1 MSFGP
6 LMLGF
11 GLLFVFLIMNGL
23 FVAFEFAI
31 IAIRKSRLEELVQKG
46 HAGAKRVQEMQL
58 KRDKTIAGAQLGIT
72 LASLALGWLGDNSIL
87 PLIKS
92 VMSVIPGV
100 AEAQLPAGIGIFL
113 SFVVLS
119 TLHVVVGEQVPKTIA
134 LKVPERLAF
143 FLAGPFHLFCLV
155 TAPLVWVMNGLTWL
169 ILKPFG
175 MGKASHDENRLP
187 TPGEF
192 QILFEESV
200 KAGTLGKQES
210 DFLKRALELKAVTLK
225 EVMVPRTRMDCL
237 EEKMSL
243 LDMMAVASRT
253 KHSKLP
259 VYRTTRDNVIGILN
273 TRDLHDL
280 FYAHLK
286 VRAQAG
292 DATAA
297 GAAAAAMGA
306 GNAEVSQ
313 ALPGTPPAV
322 RDLSGATKP
331 PRLFRLA
338 EYVRKAYF
346 VPDTMLASTLLEQ
359 MKERKL
365 QMAVVIDEFGA
376 TVGIV
381 CLEDLLEQLVGEIWD
396 EYDTPGAGI
405 EQMDEETWHVP
416 GDLTLFEFNKFFGA
430 TLSCETH
437 CVTVAGLVIEALDRQ
452 PDGGESVELQGYK
465 FTILEIKN
473 RAVFRLAV
481 QRPQGSPPLNQPAEG
496 HDVHGA

>member
-6 LMLGF
+6 LLLGLA
-11 GLLFVFLIMNGL
+11 LLFVFLMLNGL

-31 IAIRKSRLEELVQKG
+31 IALRKSRIEELVQKG
-46 HAGAKRVQEMQL
+46 HTGAKRVQAMHQ
-58 KRDKTIAGAQLGIT
+58 RMDKTIAGAQLGIT
-72 LASLALGWLGDNSIL
+72 LASLALGWLGDHSIL

-92 VMSVIPGV
+92 AMSAIPGV
-100 AEAQLPAGIGIFL
+100 ADANLPVGLGVFL

-119 TLHVVVGEQVPKTIA
+119 TLHVVVGEQVPKTMA
-134 LKVPERLAF
+134 LRASERMAF
-143 FLAGPFHLFCLV
+143 LLAGPFRAFCFV

-169 ILKPFG
+169 LLKPFG
-175 MGKASHDENRLP
+175 MTKARHDEHQLP
-187 TPGEF
+187 SPAEF

-237 EEKMSL
+237 EERMGL
-243 LDMMAVASRT
+243 VDMMAVASRT

-259 VYRTTRDNVIGILN
+259 VYRNTRDNVIGILN

-297 GAAAAAMGA
+297 GAVASALGVGSSDA
-306 GNAEVSQ
+306 GVQN
-313 ALPGTPPAV
+313 LPGTPPGV
-322 RDLSGATKP
+322 RDLSGATKA
-331 PRLFRLA
+331 PRLFRLT

-365 QMAVVIDEFGA
+365 QMAVVLDEFGA

-381 CLEDLLEQLVGEIWD
+381 TLEDLLEQLVGEIWD
-396 EYDTPGAGI
+396 EYDSPGAGI
-405 EQMDEETWHVP
+405 EQEDETTWHVP
-416 GDLTLFEFNKFFGA
+416 GDLTIFEFNKFFGA
-430 TLSCETH
+430 ALSCETH

-452 PDGGESVELQGYK
+452 PDGGETVELQGYR

-481 QRPQGSPPLNQPAEG
+481 QLPQDAPPLVHPADG
-496 HDVHGA
+496 PGA

>member
-1 MSFGP
+1 MSLGP
-6 LMLGF
+6 LMLGL
-11 GLLFVFLIMNGL
+11 GLLFVFLILNGL

-46 HAGAKRVQEMQL
+46 HGGAKRVQEMQH
-58 KRDKTIAGAQLGIT
+58 KMDKTIAGAQLGIT
-72 LASLALGWLGDNSIL
+72 LASLALGWLGDHSIL
-87 PLIKS
+87 PLIKT

-100 AEAQLPAGIGIFL
+100 ADAQLPAGLGVFL

-119 TLHVVVGEQVPKTIA
+119 TLHVVVGEQVPKTLA
-134 LKVPERLAF
+134 LRVPERLAF
-143 FLAGPFHLFCLV
+143 LLVGPFRVFCFI
-155 TAPLVWVMNGLTWL
+155 TAPLVWFMDLLSGL
-169 ILKPFG
+169 ILKLFG
-175 MGKASHDENRLP
+175 VSKASHDENRLP
-187 TPGEF
+187 TPAEF

-237 EEKMSL
+237 EDGISL
-243 LDMMAVASRT
+243 VDMMAVASRT

-292 DATAA
+292 TLPVGLGGNPAPGA
-297 GAAAAAMGA
+297 GTTNVAAAPIA
-306 GNAEVSQ
+306 
-313 ALPGTPPAV
+313 TP
-322 RDLSGATKP
+322 KP
-331 PRLFRLA
+331 FRLA
-338 EYVRKAYF
+338 DYVRKAYF

-359 MKERKL
+359 MKSRKL

-381 CLEDLLEQLVGEIWD
+381 TLEDLLEQLVGEIWD

-405 EQMDEETWHVP
+405 EQVDENAWQVP
-416 GDLTLFEFNKFFGA
+416 GDLTIFEFNKYFGA
-430 TLSCETH
+430 HLSCETH

-452 PDGGESVELQGYK
+452 PDGGEIIELQGYK
-465 FTILEIKN
+465 FTVLEIKN
-473 RAVFRLAV
+473 RAVFRLGV
-481 QRPQGSPPLNQPAEG
+481 QRPQDAAPLSHPSDEG
-496 HDVHGA
+496 HGA

>member
-6 LMLGF
+6 LLLGLA
-11 GLLFVFLIMNGL
+11 LLFVFLLLNGL

-31 IAIRKSRLEELVQKG
+31 IALRRSRIEELVQKG
-46 HAGAKRVQEMQL
+46 HSGAKRVQAMHQQM
-58 KRDKTIAGAQLGIT
+58 DKTIAGAQLGIT
-72 LASLALGWLGDNSIL
+72 LASLALGWLGDHSIL

-92 VMSVIPGV
+92 AMSAIPGV
-100 AEAQLPAGIGIFL
+100 ADANLPAGLGVFL

-119 TLHVVVGEQVPKTIA
+119 TLHVVIGEQVPKTMGLRA
-134 LKVPERLAF
+134 SERMAF
-143 FLAGPFHLFCLV
+143 LLAGPFRLFCIV

-169 ILKPFG
+169 LLKPFG
-175 MGKASHDENRLP
+175 MTKARHDESQLP
-187 TPGEF
+187 SPAEF

-237 EEKMSL
+237 EDGMSL
-243 LDMMAVASRT
+243 VDMMAVASRT

-259 VYRTTRDNVIGILN
+259 VYRVSRDNVIGILN

-280 FYAHLK
+280 FYAYLK
-286 VRAQAG
+286 ARVQPGNA
-292 DATAA
+292 ATAGTNPPA
-297 GAAAAAMGA
+297 GAAQGAAP
-306 GNAEVSQ
+306 V
-313 ALPGTPPAV
+313 
-322 RDLSGATKP
+322 KP
-331 PRLFRLA
+331 FRLA
-338 EYVRKAYF
+338 DYVRKAYF

-381 CLEDLLEQLVGEIWD
+381 TLEDLLEQLVGEIWD
-396 EYDTPGAGI
+396 EYDAPGAGI
-405 EQMDEETWHVP
+405 EQVDENTWQVP
-416 GDLTLFEFNKFFGA
+416 GDLTIFEFNKFFGV

-437 CVTVAGLVIEALDRQ
+437 CVTIAGLVIEALDRQ
-452 PDGGESVELQGYK
+452 PDGGETAELQGFK

-481 QRPQGSPPLNQPAEG
+481 QRPEGSPPLVHPAEG
-496 HDVHGA
+496 PTS

>member
-6 LMLGF
+6 ILLGLA
-11 GLLFVFLIMNGL
+11 LLFVFLILNGL

-31 IAIRKSRLEELVQKG
+31 IALRKSRIEELVQKG
-46 HAGAKRVQEMQL
+46 HAGAERVHALHKQMD
-58 KRDKTIAGAQLGIT
+58 RTIAGAQLGIT
-72 LASLALGWLGDNSIL
+72 LASLALGWLGEHSIL
-87 PLIKS
+87 PLIQS
-92 VMSVIPGV
+92 AMSSIPG
-100 AEAQLPAGIGIFL
+100 AEEMKLPAGVGIAI
-113 SFVVLS
+113 SFVILS
-119 TLHVVVGEQVPKTIA
+119 LLHVVVGEQVPKTMGLRA
-134 LKVPERLAF
+134 PERMSFL
-143 FLAGPFHLFCLV
+143 LAGPFRVFCFI
-155 TAPLVWVMNGLTWL
+155 TAPLVWLMNAFTWL
-169 ILKPFG
+169 LLKPFG
-175 MGKASHDENRLP
+175 MTKGKHEESQLP
-187 TPGEF
+187 SPAEF

-237 EEKMSL
+237 EERMNL
-243 LDMMAVASRT
+243 VDMMAVASRT

-259 VYRTTRDNVIGILN
+259 VYRNTRDNVIGILN

-286 VRAQAG
+286 VRAQSG
-292 DATAA
+292 DPTAA
-297 GAAAAAMGA
+297 GAVASALGLGSSRGDAQ
-306 GNAEVSQ
+306 N
-313 ALPGTPPAV
+313 LPGTPQGV
-322 RDLSGATKP
+322 RDLSGATKA
-331 PRLFRLA
+331 PRLFRLT

-381 CLEDLLEQLVGEIWD
+381 TLEDLLEQLVGEIWD
-396 EYDTPGAGI
+396 EYDSPGAGI
-405 EQMDEETWHVP
+405 EQEDEATWHVP
-416 GDLTLFEFNKFFGA
+416 GDLTIFEFNKFFGA
-430 TLSCETH
+430 ALSCETH

-452 PDGGESVELQGYK
+452 PDGGEVVELQGYR

-473 RAVFRLAV
+473 RAIFRLAV
-481 QRPQGSPPLNQPAEG
+481 QRPQGSPELVHPAEG
-496 HDVHGA
+496 PAAQE

>member
-6 LMLGF
+6 LLLGLA
-11 GLLFVFLIMNGL
+11 LLFVFLLLNGL

-31 IAIRKSRLEELVQKG
+31 IALRKSRIEELVQKG
-46 HAGAKRVQEMQL
+46 QSGAKRVQDMHKQMD
-58 KRDKTIAGAQLGIT
+58 RTIAGAQLGIT
-72 LASLALGWLGDNSIL
+72 LASLALGWLGDHSIL
-87 PLIKS
+87 PLIQS
-92 VMSVIPGV
+92 AMTSIPGV
-100 AEAQLPAGIGIFL
+100 AEMQLPAGLGVAISFIIL
-113 SFVVLS
+113 SM
-119 TLHVVVGEQVPKTIA
+119 LHVVVGEQVPKTMGLRA
-134 LKVPERLAF
+134 PERMSFL
-143 FLAGPFHLFCLV
+143 LAGPFRVFCFI
-155 TAPLVWVMNGLTWL
+155 TSPLVWLMNAFTWIL
-169 ILKPFG
+169 LKPFG
-175 MGKASHDENRLP
+175 MTPSKHDESQLP
-187 TPGEF
+187 SPAEF

-237 EEKMSL
+237 EDGMNL
-243 LDMMAVASRT
+243 VDMMAVASRT

-259 VYRTTRDNVIGILN
+259 VYRVSRDNVIGILN

-280 FYAHLK
+280 FYAHL
-286 VRAQAG
+286 RAR
-292 DATAA
+292 TP
-297 GAAAAAMGA
+297 GA
-306 GNAEVSQ
+306 S
-313 ALPGTPPAV
+313 PAIQPK
-322 RDLSGATKP
+322 A
-331 PRLFRLA
+331 FRLSD
-338 EYVRKAYF
+338 YVRKAYF

-381 CLEDLLEQLVGEIWD
+381 TLEDLLEQLVGEIWD
-396 EYDTPGAGI
+396 EYDSPGAGI
-405 EQMDEETWHVP
+405 EQTGEQTWHVP
-416 GDLTLFEFNKFFGA
+416 GDLTIFEFNKFFGA

-452 PDGGESVELQGYK
+452 PDGGEVVELQGYK

-481 QRPQGSPPLNQPAEG
+481 QRPDGSPPLAYPAGGEHGQADVVSGGEQPHA
-496 HDVHGA
+496 

>member
-6 LMLGF
+6 LLLGLA
-11 GLLFVFLIMNGL
+11 LLFVFLLLNGL

-31 IAIRKSRLEELVQKG
+31 IALRKSRIEELVQKG
-46 HAGAKRVQEMQL
+46 HTGAKRVQAMHQQM
-58 KRDKTIAGAQLGIT
+58 DKTIAGAQLGIT
-72 LASLALGWLGDNSIL
+72 LASLALGWLGDHSIL

-92 VMSVIPGV
+92 AMSAIPGV
-100 AEAQLPAGIGIFL
+100 ADANLPAGLGVFL

-119 TLHVVVGEQVPKTIA
+119 TLHVVVGEQVPKTMGLRA
-134 LKVPERLAF
+134 SERVAF
-143 FLAGPFHLFCLV
+143 LMAGPFRLFCFV

-169 ILKPFG
+169 LLKPFG
-175 MGKASHDENRLP
+175 MTKAKHDENQLP
-187 TPGEF
+187 SPAEF

-237 EEKMSL
+237 EDGMNL
-243 LDMMAVASRT
+243 VDMMAVASRT

-259 VYRTTRDNVIGILN
+259 VYRVSRDNVIGILN

-280 FYAHLK
+280 FYAYLK
-286 VRAQAG
+286 VRVQPGHVPASAANQQAG
-292 DATAA
+292 NPAGTAAAGVNQQAGNQSGTAAAAAA
-297 GAAAAAMGA
+297 GAAA
-306 GNAEVSQ
+306 
-313 ALPGTPPAV
+313 
-322 RDLSGATKP
+322 TKP
-331 PRLFRLA
+331 FRLA
-338 EYVRKAYF
+338 DFVRKAYF

-359 MKERKL
+359 MKQRKL

-381 CLEDLLEQLVGEIWD
+381 TLEDLLEQLVGEIWD
-396 EYDTPGAGI
+396 EYDSPGAGI
-405 EQMDEETWHVP
+405 EQEDETTWHVP
-416 GDLTLFEFNKFFGA
+416 GDLTIFEFNKFFGA

-452 PDGGESVELQGYK
+452 PDGGETVELQGYK

-481 QRPQGSPPLNQPAEG
+481 QRPQSAPPLVHPAEG
-496 HDVHGA
+496 PTA

>member
-6 LMLGF
+6 LLLGLA
-11 GLLFVFLIMNGL
+11 LLFVFLLLNGL

-31 IAIRKSRLEELVQKG
+31 IALRRSRIEELVQKG
-46 HAGAKRVQEMQL
+46 HSGAKRVQVMHQQM
-58 KRDKTIAGAQLGIT
+58 DKTIAGAQLGIT
-72 LASLALGWLGDNSIL
+72 LASLALGWLGDHSIL

-92 VMSVIPGV
+92 AMSAIPGV
-100 AEAQLPAGIGIFL
+100 AEASLPAGLGVFL

-119 TLHVVVGEQVPKTIA
+119 TLHVVIGEQVPKTMGLRA
-134 LKVPERLAF
+134 SEKMAF
-143 FLAGPFHLFCLV
+143 LLAGPFRIFCFI

-169 ILKPFG
+169 LLKPFG
-175 MGKASHDENRLP
+175 MTKAKHDENQLP
-187 TPGEF
+187 SPAEF

-237 EEKMSL
+237 EDGMGLVE
-243 LDMMAVASRT
+243 MMAVASRT

-259 VYRTTRDNVIGILN
+259 VYRVSRDNVIGILN

-280 FYAHLK
+280 FYAYL
-286 VRAQAG
+286 RARVQPGVIPAAGVQQQAG
-292 DATAA
+292 SPAATPL
-297 GAAAAAMGA
+297 
-306 GNAEVSQ
+306 S
-313 ALPGTPPAV
+313 AV
-322 RDLSGATKP
+322 PVIKP
-331 PRLFRLA
+331 FRLA
-338 EYVRKAYF
+338 DYVRKAYF

-381 CLEDLLEQLVGEIWD
+381 TLEDLLEQLVGEIWD
-396 EYDTPGAGI
+396 EYDSPGAGI
-405 EQMDEETWHVP
+405 EQEDETTWHVP
-416 GDLTLFEFNKFFGA
+416 GDLTIFEFNKFFGA
-430 TLSCETH
+430 ALSCETH

-452 PDGGESVELQGYK
+452 PDGGEVVELQGYR

-481 QRPQGSPPLNQPAEG
+481 QRPQGSPPLAHPAEG
-496 HDVHGA
+496 PTAQG

>member
-1 MSFGP
+1 MSYGP
-6 LMLGF
+6 LMLGL
-11 GLLFVFLIMNGL
+11 GLLLVFLLVNGL

-31 IAIRKSRLEELVQKG
+31 IAIRKSRLEELVQQG
-46 HAGAKRVQEMQL
+46 HAGAKRVQEMQ
-58 KRDKTIAGAQLGIT
+58 KKMDKTIAGAQLGIT
-72 LASLALGWLGDNSIL
+72 LASLALGWLGDHSIL

-100 AEAQLPAGIGIFL
+100 ADAQLPAGIGVFL

-119 TLHVVVGEQVPKTIA
+119 TLHVVIGEQVPKTMA
-134 LKVPERLAF
+134 LRVPERLAF
-143 FLAGPFHLFCLV
+143 LLIGPFRVFCFI
-155 TAPLVWVMNGLTWL
+155 TAPLVWVMDLLSGL
-169 ILKPFG
+169 ILRIFG
-175 MGKASHDENRLP
+175 MSQASHDENKLP
-187 TPGEF
+187 SPAEF

-237 EEKMSL
+237 EDGMSL
-243 LDMMAVASRT
+243 VDMMAVAART

-259 VYRTTRDNVIGILN
+259 VYRVSRDNVIGILN

-286 VRAQAG
+286 ARAQTG
-292 DATAA
+292 TAA
-297 GAAAAAMGA
+297 GTAAA
-306 GNAEVSQ
+306 
-313 ALPGTPPAV
+313 TP
-322 RDLSGATKP
+322 KP
-331 PRLFRLA
+331 FRLA
-338 EYVRKAYF
+338 DYVRKAYF

-359 MKERKL
+359 MKARKL

-381 CLEDLLEQLVGEIWD
+381 TLEDLLEQLVGEIWD

-405 EQMDEETWHVP
+405 EQVDEETWHVP
-416 GDLTLFEFNKFFGA
+416 GDLTIFEFNKFFGTA
-430 TLSCETH
+430 LSCETH

-452 PDGGESVELQGYK
+452 PDGGEVVELQGYR

-481 QRPQGSPPLNQPAEG
+481 QRPQGSPPLAHPAEG
-496 HDVHGA
+496 PTAQG